1 MKYSLSTLRRKA
13 NEAGYS
19 FQKGYQRYN
28 HDGWGYVRTWDG
40 ERIVGYQIL
49 DHRTNFLVHK
59 SLSSSLEIVTGIKNI
74 TFKSI
79 TDYII
84 LVVYL
89 LKCFGVPKGDMRRF
103 VAEFQDNIETLRKQ
117 IPTSLFTRI
126 VLTDTRPKLKS
137 LQEYIRK

>member
-1 MKYSLSTLRRKA
+1 MFIFAIKELRNAVAHNDVIFDTRF
-13 NEAGYS
+13 S
-19 FQKGYQRYN
+19 RSSI
-28 HDGWGYVRTWDG
+28 D
-40 ERIVGYQIL
+40 
-49 DHRTNFLVHK
+49 K
-59 SLSSSLEIVTGIKNI
+59 SLSSSLEIVTRIKNI

-103 VAEFQDNIETLRKQ
+103 VVEFQDNIETLRKQ